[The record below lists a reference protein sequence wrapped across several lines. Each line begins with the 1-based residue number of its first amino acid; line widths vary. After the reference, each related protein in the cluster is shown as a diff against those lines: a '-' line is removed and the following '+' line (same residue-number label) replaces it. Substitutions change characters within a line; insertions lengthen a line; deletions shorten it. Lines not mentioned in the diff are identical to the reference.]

1 MLGNLQQ
8 WEGNPQW
15 KSACDTH
22 NILAVVVG
30 RKQSS
35 GASATKN
42 AEVAHTNS
50 QACYSLFFHPVVK
63 AGIEHVPISSQM
75 DVCIFQ
81 HELLLMLI
89 SVISQPAMIDWR
101 NPEFQ
106 SISWLVGG
114 FNSSEKYLSVGITIP
129 NIRENKKCSKP
140 PISYK
145 KPSKEGL
152 RASRHAYS
160 EKNPTPQPTGPPT
173 PYLFHYHA
181 ILGTLRSI

>member
-114 FNSSEKYLSVGITIP
+114 FNPSEKYLSVGITIP
-129 NIRENKKCSKP
+129 NIWENKKCSKP

-145 KPSKEGL
+145 K
-152 RASRHAYS
+152 
-160 EKNPTPQPTGPPT
+160 
-173 PYLFHYHA
+173 
-181 ILGTLRSI
+181 TLQRRS